1 MTARE
6 ASRLCRL
13 RAVVGGH
20 GNPPGVPMLIG
31 ALAFVLMAAAPAVT
45 APLTEADAVSLAL
58 RNSPQIKFR
67 GHFVDQAEAETEA
80 SLAWNNPLLRLGDL
94 RYDQLVDPMIDRRS
108 YGEHPFY
115 HATVG
120 LRWSPPGLGER
131 SARRAQGMADEADAR
146 MELAIAR
153 RDTTAL
159 VRKLHAQILS
169 YDAQIALVKDVI
181 EQREKLRQLVK
192 SRLELQSAT
201 LLDQSLTEVDYLDA
215 RTQLAE
221 LEAKRRGA
229 YDELLIQLALP
240 AGAAITLAASTE
252 DTCTAPAEVP
262 TLAERARAANPRLR
276 LMHAEQSAVDAQ
288 RKRRWLDL
296 VPWFD
301 YVQVAYGLAGDN
313 NPSYV
318 AFQLQLTLPILD
330 WKRPHRRALFAR
342 EQGLFERIQADN
354 RSLANLVL
362 RTSALQAEQ
371 AALVARYREA
381 AQVVEQGVSNLR
393 KALEQSGPT
402 NLLQIV
408 QLQARL
414 LATQRSYLR
423 AQLECKLQQ
432 IELDRIT
439 SSGLENEP

>member
-1 MTARE
+1 MTAT
-6 ASRLCRL
+6 
-13 RAVVGGH
+13 
-20 GNPPGVPMLIG
+20 
-31 ALAFVLMAAAPAVT
+31 LAWLVMAAVPAAG
-45 APLTEADAVSLAL
+45 APLTEDQAVELAL
-58 RNSPQIKFR
+58 KNSPQVRFR
-67 GHFVDQAEAETEA
+67 SHFAEEAEAQTEVG
-80 SLAWNNPLLRLGDL
+80 LAWNNPLLRVGGM
-94 RYDQLVDPMIDRRS
+94 RYDQLLDPMIDRRS

-115 HATVG
+115 HTSIG

-131 SARRAQGMADEADAR
+131 GARWAEGRANEADAR
-146 MELAIAR
+146 MELTVTR
-153 RDTTAL
+153 RDTRAL

-169 YDAQIALVKDVI
+169 YDAQTALVKDVI

-192 SRLELQSAT
+192 RRLELQAAT

-215 RTQLAE
+215 RTQLVE
-221 LEAKRRGA
+221 IESKRRA
-229 YDELLIQLALP
+229 SYDELLIQLGLP
-240 AGAAITLAASTE
+240 ADESIILAPASK
-252 DTCTAPAEVP
+252 DACTASEQVA

-276 LMHAEQSAVDAQ
+276 LLNAQQSAVVAE
-288 RKRRWLDL
+288 RRRLWLDL

-301 YVQVAYGLAGDN
+301 YLQVAYGFAGDN
-313 NPSYV
+313 RSSYV
-318 AFQLQLTLPILD
+318 AFQFQLTLPILD
-330 WKRPHRRALFAR
+330 WKGPHRRALSAR
-342 EQGLFERIQADN
+342 EQGLAERIQADN
-354 RSLANLVL
+354 RTLSNLVV

-381 AQVVEQGVSNLR
+381 ALVVEQGVANLR

-402 NLLQIV
+402 NLLEIV

-439 SSGLENEP
+439 GSGLSTRSDEP